1 MEKVLTI
8 RNVTIGDRFIDT
20 CNRKSKRV
28 STVVDF
34 AETRSMT
41 TGEVISV
48 AVIAQHDFMGQTMT
62 TNPAFATV
70 VMNKVNTAP
79 YPLV

>member
-1 MEKVLTI
+1 MKMTI

-28 STVVDF
+28 STVIDF

-41 TGEVISV
+41 TGEVLNITIV
-48 AVIAQHDFMGQTMT
+48 AQHEFMGQKLT
-62 TNPAFATV
+62 TNPAFTTV
-70 VMNKVNTAP
+70 LMNKVS
-79 YPLV
+79 